1 MRPAPALCVLCFLL
15 VWVIAACGGA
25 GGGQAPSAVDD
36 GTQIPTATAESAQT
50 GRPVVRSSLQSAC
63 HLTPT
68 GADIRVEYSV
78 VTGGSTMLTRV
89 KLLEDGREVEDSGVL
104 EQRTFRRVSVF
115 HVEAGAQ
122 RTYRIAA
129 EARGASVANVQTTV
143 RCGSVATPT
152 PGPRA

>member
-1 MRPAPALCVLCFLL
+1 MRPLAAICCLL
-15 VWVIAACGGA
+15 VVLIAGCDRVGGRPDSQQPDQAA
-25 GGGQAPSAVDD
+25 GPLRTATGEPAPS
-36 GTQIPTATAESAQT
+36 GQPI
-50 GRPVVRSSLQSAC
+50 VRTSLQGSC
-63 HLTPT
+63 QLTPT

-78 VTGGSTMLTRV
+78 ITGGSTMLTRV

-115 HVEAGAQ
+115 HVEPGDQ

-129 EARGASVANVQTTV
+129 EARGASAANVQTTV